1 MPRRSLRQS
10 AGSAH
15 PAASKRPSSPQS
27 TPTRQSKRPRVSAR
41 SKATPTKSQYFE
53 QELDEDP
60 GRDQSEPDHTPAKD
74 ESGYEDEDAT
84 GIGSST
90 GSDDAEDDAYSSDE
104 RPASK
109 KRGRPQ
115 KPARATK
122 AAAAGG
128 KKGKEM
134 WRTGVDTG
142 LEPGTK
148 LIIKKPKPRD
158 AVHDP
163 DYRTSLKDFNSFV
176 ERLTEKVIEADD
188 TIPELPTKDIV
199 FRIYRDIRFSSDP
212 TPYKVGNSHRKLAR
226 YTLTDSRRTLP
237 PPGLF

>member
-53 QELDEDP
+53 QELDQDP

-158 AVHDP
+158 AGDTPYTDDTIHPNTLLFLKDLARNNDREWLKMHDP

-199 FRIYRDIRFSSDP
+199 
-212 TPYKVGNSHRKLAR
+212 G
-226 YTLTDSRRTLP
+226 
-237 PPGLF
+237 